1 MGERILTLLGN
12 LWQTLLSLV
21 KIVWQS
27 RWRTKLP
34 ASFSNPDEL
43 LILAN
48 GPSLNDTVKEAAAF
62 VKGKTL
68 LAVNFCVT
76 SPLFEQLRPELY
88 LIADPL
94 FWIVPEKRVQLF
106 QTLAEKTTW
115 EMSLFIPARAMK
127 NRLWQPLL
135 AANPHIHL
143 YVYNTTPIEGFQR
156 FCNAVYRR
164 GWGVPRP
171 HNVLIPAIAIGLR
184 LPFQKI
190 YLAGADHSWL
200 PEITVTDDN
209 VVLMHQRHF
218 YDRDHSRAE
227 TVSQE
232 NLHSARLYTI
242 LYHMYVAFK
251 AYFVLDAYARSL
263 GKEILNITP
272 GSYID
277 AFKRMSVGKKRPSS
291 ITTGYE

>member
-1 MGERILTLLGN
+1 MGEKGLKWLEQ
-12 LWQTLLSLV
+12 LWQSFLSVVKVLL
-21 KIVWQS
+21 QS
-27 RWRTKLP
+27 RWNTRLP
-34 ASFSNPDEL
+34 SSFSNPEEL

-48 GPSLNDTVKEAAAF
+48 GPSLNDTVRNASDF

-68 LAVNFCVT
+68 LAVNFSVT
-76 SPLFEQLRPELY
+76 SPMFEELRPELY

-106 QTLAEKTTW
+106 QTLAEKTAW
-115 EMSLFIPARAMK
+115 PMNFFIPARALK
-127 NRLWQPLL
+127 NKEWQPML
-135 AANPHIHL
+135 AANSNIRLHI
-143 YVYNTTPIEGFQR
+143 YNTTPIEGFQT
-156 FCNAVYRR
+156 FCNWIFRK

-171 HNVLIPAIAIGLR
+171 HNVLIPSIAIGLR
-184 LPFQKI
+184 LPFKRI

-209 VVLMHQRHF
+209 VVLMHQKHF
-218 YDRDHSRAE
+218 YDQNKSQAA
-227 TVSQE
+227 TVKQE

-251 AYFVLDAYARSL
+251 SYFVLETYARKL
-263 GKEILNITP
+263 GKEVINVTP

-277 AFKRMSVGKKRPSS
+277 AFKRMKL
-291 ITTGYE
+291 